1 MVITLL
7 LLNFQL
13 ILRYTSKPDKIFL
26 HVLFV
31 IQFASPAMVLPK
43 INVLN
48 VLKDIILLESV
59 LKQYYAHYVMLIAYN
74 ALIQQ
79 TVVLAAM
86 IPITFSIQ
94 LAFLVILGANSVQ
107 DLEIVLDAS
116 NNISFKMVVVS
127 FWNVEIES
135 LIILKNA
142 I

>member
-86 IPITFSIQ
+86 IPIIFSIQ
-94 LAFLVILGANSVQ
+94 LAFLVILDANSVQ

>member
-86 IPITFSIQ
+86 IPIIFSIQ
-94 LAFLVILGANSVQ
+94 LAFLVILDANSVQ

-116 NNISFKMVVVS
+116 NSICFKMVVVS